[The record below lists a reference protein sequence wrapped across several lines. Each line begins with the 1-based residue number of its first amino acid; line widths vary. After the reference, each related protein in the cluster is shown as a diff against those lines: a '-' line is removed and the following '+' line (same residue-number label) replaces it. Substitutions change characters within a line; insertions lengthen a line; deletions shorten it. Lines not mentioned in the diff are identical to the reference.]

1 MRKMLYQLLA
11 NAIAL
16 LHFAFIL
23 FVLGGGLLLLRWP
36 KLVWVHV
43 PAAVWGVVIELM
55 GWYCPLTRVEN
66 WLLQRAGLAGYSEG
80 FVAHYIFA
88 LIYPTGLTRAI
99 EIAIG
104 AFVLLVNVSVY
115 VKVFK

>member
-1 MRKMLYQLLA
+1 
-11 NAIAL
+11 
-16 LHFAFIL
+16 
-23 FVLGGGLLLLRWP
+23 
-36 KLVWVHV
+36 VWVHV

-66 WLLQRAGLAGYSEG
+66 WLLHRAGLAGYSEG